1 MPLFYVTCPDGHADK
16 RILEP
21 EQLKGLKCRT
31 CGKKVRRTP
40 KPPTSM
46 LKEHVDNGLM
56 PKALENFVD
65 GANLTRERS
74 KLDLSRPDWQLK
86 NED

>member
-1 MPLFYVTCPDGHADK
+1 VPLFYVICPEAHADK

-46 LKEHVDNGLM
+46 LKERIDTGLM
-56 PKALENFVD
+56 PKALENYVD
-65 GANLTRERS
+65 GQQLTKERS
-74 KLDLSRPDWQLK
+74 MLDLSRPDWQK
-86 NED
+86 NDD